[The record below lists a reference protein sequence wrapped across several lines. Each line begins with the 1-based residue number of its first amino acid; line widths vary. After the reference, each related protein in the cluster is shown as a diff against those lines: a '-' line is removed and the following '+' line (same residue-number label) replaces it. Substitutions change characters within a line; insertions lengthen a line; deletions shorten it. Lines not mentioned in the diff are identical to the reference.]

1 MGISYSC
8 PNFDDLDGR
17 FEAVLVKSINY
28 EGGDGRNLLRSV
40 SFNGRD
46 SKPTTTLETYGSE
59 KVIFHGSLSFK
70 GKELES
76 MFSFKTPRTDM
87 RKDVSDK
94 AAITKVQDFEDK
106 MSSSDIFSYENPESP
121 LLEPNHRYQA
131 ALKLQKVYKS
141 FRTRRQLADC
151 AVLVEQRWY
160 ALLFMHNSLKESLD
174 DSWSP

>member
-46 SKPTTTLETYGSE
+46 SKPTTPLETYSSE
-59 KVIFHGSLSFK
+59 KVIFHGSMSFK
-70 GKELES
+70 GKELDS

-87 RKDVSDK
+87 RKDVFDK
-94 AAITKVQDFEDK
+94 AITSKVQDFGDQTPRSE
-106 MSSSDIFSYENPESP
+106 SSSDQNPKPP
-121 LLEPNHRYQA
+121 LLEPNQRYQA
-131 ALKLQKVYKS
+131 ALRLQKVYKS

-160 ALLFMHNSLKESLD
+160 VLLFMYNSL
-174 DSWSP
+174 